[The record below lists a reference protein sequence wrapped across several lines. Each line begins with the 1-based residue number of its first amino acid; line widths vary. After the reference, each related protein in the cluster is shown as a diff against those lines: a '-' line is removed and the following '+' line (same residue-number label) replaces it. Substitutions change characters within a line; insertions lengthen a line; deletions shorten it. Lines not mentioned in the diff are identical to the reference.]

1 MLYVRNTSQTK
12 WFSKAKRKGM
22 SKDRNVKQMNVKRDK
37 EEGVYVILISDKE
50 KCKLKS
56 TEYDKGETF

>member
-1 MLYVRNTSQTK
+1 
-12 WFSKAKRKGM
+12 M
-22 SKDRNVKQMNVKRDK
+22 SKDRNAKQMNVKRDT

-56 TEYDKGETF
+56 TKYDKGETF